1 MAKATV
7 ATAVETVKTEVQE
20 EVIQLTMSKLEAR
33 ALMALA
39 NLPYGTV
46 DTYNREI
53 NEVRRAIQTAG
64 RFGYI
69 ATSNYFRVDDE
80 GDIKALE
87 RKAADK

>member
-7 ATAVETVKTEVQE
+7 DTAVEVVKTEVRE
-20 EVIQLTMSKLEAR
+20 EVIQLTLSKLEAR

-39 NLPYGTV
+39 GLPYGSI

-53 NEVRRAIQTAG
+53 NAIRRVVQAAG

-69 ATSNYFRVDDE
+69 APSNYFRIDDE
-80 GDIKALE
+80 GDIAALE
-87 RKAADK
+87 HKAADK